1 MKVRNPE
8 LLCPS
13 YLTYCVIVTDT
24 CYFSDLLDE
33 IDKLCA
39 EYISK
44 VRELAPT
51 DRKDYFTKIENAF
64 QKSREYRDDKV
75 QLAVQ
80 TYEMVSAS

>member
-1 MKVRNPE
+1 MPQ
-8 LLCPS
+8 LPHILCDR
-13 YLTYCVIVTDT
+13 YIHC

-64 QKSREYRDDKV
+64 QKSREYGDDKV